1 MLRFAVRRLFGLI
14 PILLGLSIIL
24 FAWIRALPG
33 GPAVALLGER
43 ATPEKIAQI
52 NKLYGLDR
60 PIWEQYLKFLGRA
73 VRGDLG
79 VSIKSQRPVMEEWW
93 DRFPA
98 TIELSVSAGLIA
110 LIIGLPLGYA
120 AARRHGGWFDNGAV
134 AGSLLGVAI
143 PVFFL
148 GYMLK
153 YVFAVK
159 LGWLPADGRQDPRL
173 FSDHPTGLYVLDGLI
188 TGRPDAAWDAF
199 LHLILPAI
207 TLASIPL
214 AVITRITRAAVL
226 DVVNEDYV
234 RTAEAKGL
242 TKRTISRRHVVPHS
256 KRCCSDQEIVR
267 PHRRASR
274 REIGRETRVYTRNQ
288 EVERDQGQL
297 REESLDEHLP
307 PVTLG
312 RFRRSV
318 DSVQKL
324 RRRDRCN
331 GDRLVTVV
339 AKHALQVELA
349 PLRRD
354 EHARVDHRS
363 HGVSGSVGWLLAIS
377 STASR

>member
-1 MLRFAVRRLFGLI
+1 MFGLI

-52 NKLYGLDR
+52 NAIYGLDR

-79 VSIKSQRPVMEEWW
+79 VSVKSQRPVMDEWW

-98 TIELSVSAGLIA
+98 TIELAVFAGLIA
-110 LIIGLPLGYA
+110 LVIGLPLGYA
-120 AARRHGGWFDNGAV
+120 AARRHGGWFDNFAV

-173 FSDHPTGLYVLDGLI
+173 FSDHPTGFYVLDGLI

-242 TKRTISRRHVVPHS
+242 TKSTITRRHVVRNALLPVATVTGLQVGLLLAGAVLTETTFS
-256 KRCCSDQEIVR
+256 IGG
-267 PHRRASR
+267 
-274 REIGRETRVYTRNQ
+274 IGRYLVESISARDYSVIQGFILMIAVIVVMVNLIVDISYGLIDPRV
-288 EVERDQGQL
+288 
-297 REESLDEHLP
+297 
-307 PVTLG
+307 
-312 RFRRSV
+312 
-318 DSVQKL
+318 
-324 RRRDRCN
+324 
-331 GDRLVTVV
+331 
-339 AKHALQVELA
+339 
-349 PLRRD
+349 
-354 EHARVDHRS
+354 RVK
-363 HGVSGSVGWLLAIS
+363 
-377 STASR
+377 